1 MKMNDSIPVIIIII
15 MLSSAFICP
24 LIRGKNRTCFVTAL
38 GSNALSFILC
48 LYTLIKTGSIGPI
61 IYYLGGWP
69 PPYGIELYV
78 DSLSAFVGTVLTGA
92 ALLIILY
99 SGKTVE
105 EEIEGSKVSY
115 YYSLLLLLMGAMLG
129 IVFTRDLFNLY
140 VFVEICSL
148 ASCAII
154 SIKNERF
161 SIEATIKYLILS
173 SLGSGMAL
181 FAIALIY
188 SITGHLNFVIIHREL
203 LETASIYPRNIL
215 AALSLL
221 VAGFSLKA
229 ALFPLHIWLPDAH
242 SQAPTPSSAFLSG
255 LVLKVYAVSLIKILF
270 VIFGTKIISQLP
282 VMSLITLM
290 ASMGILIG
298 SVLAI
303 MQSDIKRMLA
313 YSSVTQMGYIF
324 LGIGLKNE
332 MGMVGAVFHILNHAL
347 TKSNLFLAAG
357 NIIHGSGVREIPH
370 LAGIG
375 RKMPVT
381 MAAFTVSALSMV
393 GIPLLA
399 GFNSKWYLGLASLE
413 ASRPFF
419 LIIILISSLLNA
431 GYYLPVVISAF
442 FGKDENVRLEN
453 AREAEGLALMPL
465 IIFSLLIVAL
475 GVYPKVILDVI
486 HKAVDGLL

>member
-24 LIRGKNRTCFVTAL
+24 LIRGKNRTCFATAL
-38 GSNALSFILC
+38 GSSALSFILC
-48 LYTLIKTGSIGPI
+48 LYTLIKTTSIGPVT
-61 IYYLGGWP
+61 YYLGGWK

-92 ALLIILY
+92 GLLIVLY

-115 YYSLLLLLMGAMLG
+115 YYSLLLLLMGSMLG

-148 ASCAII
+148 TSCAII

-173 SLGSGMAL
+173 SLGSGMVL

-188 SITGHLNFVIIHREL
+188 GITGHLNFAIIHREL
-203 LETASIYPRNIL
+203 LKTASIYPRNIL

-270 VIFGTKIISQLP
+270 VIFGAEIISQLP
-282 VMSLITLM
+282 VMSLMTLM

-303 MQSDIKRMLA
+303 IQSDIKRMLA

-324 LGIGLKNE
+324 LGIGLRNE
-332 MGMVGAVFHILNHAL
+332 MGMVGAAFHILNHAL

-357 NIIHGSGVREIPH
+357 NIIHGSGVRKIPH

-413 ASRPFF
+413 ASKPLF

-442 FGKDENVRLEN
+442 FGKDENALLKN
-453 AREAEGLALMPL
+453 AREAEGLALLPL